1 MRLLFALLILIATVS
16 IITDTRAHAGE
27 WQEKPVMCGPEE
39 EIFPLLRDKDERLVF
54 AGKLFGKVRDPDEA
68 NGLSP
73 TPAVL
78 PFALYANFKTK
89 SFTVLEYH
97 AAPYYQYCVIA
108 YGTELNLAEWGDPT

>member
-1 MRLLFALLILIATVS
+1 MRLLIAILVLFTAVIV
-16 IITDTRAHAGE
+16 ITDTAKAGE

-39 EIFPLLRDKDERLVF
+39 EIFPILRDKDEKLVF
-54 AGKLFGKVRDPDEA
+54 AGKLFGKVRDPDES

-73 TPAVL
+73 TPAIL

-108 YGTELNLAEWGDPT
+108 YGTDIELAEWGDPT